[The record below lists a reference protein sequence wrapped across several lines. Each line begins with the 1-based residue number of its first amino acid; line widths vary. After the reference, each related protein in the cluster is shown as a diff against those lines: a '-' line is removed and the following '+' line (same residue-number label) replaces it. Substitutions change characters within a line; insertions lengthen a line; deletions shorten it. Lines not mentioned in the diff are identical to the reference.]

1 MEFIDTFSVYK
12 LNNSNIWCNN
22 DIINPENIQPIMKLN
37 EISSELNSSILSL
50 ESNLLYNDP
59 FINGF
64 NLYKNLVEFY
74 QNRKNASG
82 VNDKWLSCYEIISS
96 QKVLNG
102 VKSIN
107 CLFNDDI
114 NGSYM
119 SATLHYCY
127 THDIQIN
134 WLANNYLNN
143 SSDSLL
149 HSNNLLYADNSNKWI
164 MDSNFDGNITNPTN
178 LRLAQSKVMT
188 RFKRGADLFVGNVI
202 ANNNGIVDLGN
213 VFLGL
218 FSLQGGGTIIISI
231 DNILNPLGVSI
242 LLLLSNLFKE
252 LKIVKNSTTPLNKL
266 SISIVGKEFYGLN
279 KQIEDR
285 LISILKTY
293 QSINYAK
300 RVDYPFYI
308 YSPRVQPQ
316 IIELMNILEDIYI
329 SKQKNKINVILNHVD
344 KKSKEEVVSL
354 LKNIIISHRDKYIY
368 INNIKKINNVT
379 RTIVKPK
386 LSKSVVDLSHVK
398 KAGSKYFLDAFS
410 RDATSRL
417 QQTVIQTINKSF
429 DYKNPIQ
436 RKYGEQFIHDIKN
449 RVITEKLFDS
459 EVYNLI
465 HQELNANYY
474 PFHGYPNNESV
485 DRADTRIKIIEKML
499 NSIKYKPEI
508 YVDYGCSEGCITSTL
523 ANVLSLPRENVFAF
537 DIKEP
542 TNLDNIQ
549 FIQLNKDNSN
559 IPLQNDKAD
568 FITCLMVLHH
578 IPEPINQIRE
588 FSRILKKGGVLI
600 IREHDIDSATDKEA
614 HKFLDILHGLYS
626 ISWAKHGEQEDANY
640 LENNFANYHNRESW
654 DSMIQSVGFKRIQ
667 NDELDREY
675 NMSKVDR
682 NYSSTK
688 KISNQYYAYWGAYQ
702 KI

>member
-1 MEFIDTFSVYK
+1 MENIDTFSVYK

-22 DIINPENIQPIMKLN
+22 DIINPDNVQPIVKIN
-37 EISSELNSSILSL
+37 ELSSELNQSILLL
-50 ESNLLYNDP
+50 ESNVLFHDP
-59 FINGF
+59 LCNNF

-74 QNRKNASG
+74 ENRKNALG

-102 VKSIN
+102 IQSIN

-134 WLANNYLNN
+134 WLANNYG
-143 SSDSLL
+143 SDSLL
-149 HSNNLLYADNSNKWI
+149 HLNNQFYADNSNKWI
-164 MDSNFDGNITNPTN
+164 MDSDFDGNITNPLN
-178 LRLAQSKVMT
+178 LRLAQLKIISKV
-188 RFKRGADLFVGNVI
+188 KRGVDLYVGNVI
-202 ANNNGIVDLGN
+202 SNNNGIIDLGN

-231 DNILNPLGVSI
+231 DNILNPMGVSI

-252 LKIVKNSTTPLNKL
+252 LSIVKSSTTPLHKL
-266 SISIVGKEFYGLN
+266 SINIVGKGFYGLN
-279 KQIEDR
+279 KQIEER
-285 LISILKTY
+285 LMIILKTY
-293 QSINYAK
+293 QSINYLK

-316 IIELMNILEDIYI
+316 INELMDILNEIYI
-329 SKQKNKINVILNHVD
+329 SKQKNKINEILRQID
-344 KKSKEEVVSL
+344 GKPKEDVLLL
-354 LKNIIISHRDKYIY
+354 LKNIITSHRDKYIY
-368 INNIKKINNVT
+368 INNVQKMNYITKSL
-379 RTIVKPK
+379 VKPK
-386 LSKSVVDLSHVK
+386 LSKSVIDLSNVK

-410 RDATSRL
+410 GDATPRL

-436 RKYGEQFIHDIKN
+436 RKYGEKFIYDIKN
-449 RVITEKLFDS
+449 RVINEQLFDN

-474 PFHGYPNNESV
+474 PFHGYPTNESV
-485 DRADTRIKIIEKML
+485 TRADTRIKIIEKML
-499 NSIKYKPEI
+499 NSITYKPEV
-508 YVDYGCSEGCITSTL
+508 YVDYGCSEGSITSTL
-523 ANVLSLPRENVFAF
+523 ANVLSLPRENVYAF

-549 FIQLNKDNSN
+549 FIQLSKDNSN
-559 IPLQNDKAD
+559 IPLPNEKAD

-578 IPEPINQIRE
+578 ISEPINQIRE
-588 FSRILKKGGVLI
+588 FSRIIKKGGILI
-600 IREHDIDSATDKEA
+600 IREHDIDSDTDKEA

-626 ISWAKHGEQEDANY
+626 ISWAKIGEQEDANY
-640 LENNFANYHNRESW
+640 LENNYAHYHSRESW
-654 DSMIQSVGFKRIQ
+654 NSMIESVGFKRVV
-667 NDELDREY
+667 NEELDRNY
-675 NMSKVDR
+675 NMSKVER
-682 NYSSTK
+682 NYSSSK
-688 KISNQYYAYWGAYQ
+688 KIPNQYYAYWAAYQ